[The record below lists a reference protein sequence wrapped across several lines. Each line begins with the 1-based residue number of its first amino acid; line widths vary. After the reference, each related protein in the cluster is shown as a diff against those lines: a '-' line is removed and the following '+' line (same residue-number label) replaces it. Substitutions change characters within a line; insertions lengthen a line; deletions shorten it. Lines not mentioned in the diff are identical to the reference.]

1 MTARQTA
8 FRETLS
14 YACGARWPRRRA
26 LALLL
31 AAALPAC
38 RRAGRKLIG
47 VVPQGRTHLFWQS
60 IHAGAIAAAR
70 QADVDILW
78 NAPSTET
85 DYNGQLQIVDAMINQ
100 RVDALCLSPIDR
112 KALAAYVERAV
123 RRRIPVVIF
132 DSGVESDLYSSWV
145 ATDNYDGG
153 RIAAARIGA
162 ITGGKGK
169 VAMLCGVPGVA
180 STLAREQGFEDVL
193 RERFPAIRIA
203 DKRFG
208 YSDYAR
214 SLAIAE
220 NILTAIP
227 DLDAIFAVNEGA
239 TVGAARALKSRRSSV
254 RLVGFDFSPD
264 LIAELE
270 SGLVD
275 SLVAQDPFR
284 IGYLSVESAAK
295 AIRGLPVQKDLKLPA
310 RLIRK
315 EDLQL
320 PEIRELLNPD
330 LKKYL
335 G

>member
-1 MTARQTA
+1 MPVLA
-8 FRETLS
+8 
-14 YACGARWPRRRA
+14 GA
-26 LALLL
+26 LA
-31 AAALPAC
+31 AC
-38 RRAGRKLIG
+38 RRESRKLIG

-70 QADVDILW
+70 ESGVEILW
-78 NAPSTET
+78 NGPATET
-85 DYNGQLQIVDAMINQ
+85 DYNGQLQIVDAMINR

-112 KALAAYVERAV
+112 KALAGYVERAV
-123 RRRIPVVIF
+123 RQGIPVVIF
-132 DSGVESDLYSSWV
+132 DSGIESDLYTSWV
-145 ATDNYDGG
+145 ATDNHAGG
-153 RIAAARIGA
+153 RIAAERIGE

-169 VAMLCGVPGVA
+169 IAMVCGVPGVA
-180 STLAREQGFEDVL
+180 STLAREQGFEGL
-193 RERFPAIRIA
+193 IGARFPGIRIA

-214 SLAIAE
+214 SLALAE

-239 TVGAARALKSRRSSV
+239 TVGTVRALKSRRSGV
-254 RLVGFDFSPD
+254 RLVGFDWSPD
-264 LIAELE
+264 LISELQ
-270 SGLVD
+270 SGVVD

-284 IGYLSVESAAK
+284 IGYLSVQSAALALK
-295 AIRGLPVQKDLKLPA
+295 KQPVEKEQKLPA

-315 EDLQL
+315 EDLER
-320 PEIRELLNPD
+320 PEIRQLLNPD